1 MSISDKRT
9 YFRRVIER
17 YHEPVAAISQSLDHA
32 YAHHIQ
38 PLMITGNF
46 ASLAG
51 VQSDA
56 VDTWSDYGIA
66 DPSTLIATVKDR
78 VEIRYRVR
86 LNR

>member
-1 MSISDKRT
+1 
-9 YFRRVIER
+9 
-17 YHEPVAAISQSLDHA
+17 
-32 YAHHIQ
+32 
-38 PLMITGNF
+38 MITGNF